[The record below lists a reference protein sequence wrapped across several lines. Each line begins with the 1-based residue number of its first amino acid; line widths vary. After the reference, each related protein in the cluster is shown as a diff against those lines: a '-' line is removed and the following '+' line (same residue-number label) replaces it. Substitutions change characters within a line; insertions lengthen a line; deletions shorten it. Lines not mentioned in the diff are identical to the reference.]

1 MTLPQ
6 KTPPDNG
13 NNIIEFLI
21 QGDLEKLTPDQRADY
36 LIALCK
42 SLGLNPLTR
51 PFEFMR
57 LGGKLVPYAKRD
69 AADQLRKLHG
79 ISVQVISQDVADG
92 MLSVHVKARDKTGR
106 EDEDVGVVNFPK
118 DVKGELRANLI
129 MKCVTKAKRRV
140 TLSISGLGFLDET
153 EVADIPRDNPH
164 TIKPEEMID
173 VVPQDHPDR
182 IPESDADLK
191 PLRVVD
197 QRKIYEELIKEL
209 QAIYSEDELQEW
221 KQSVPARMAGL
232 SAKWKEYMQS
242 AFAGHIAWVR
252 SCPSWLPELV
262 KAYRS
267 CTSAEEVFEA
277 ERSIFY
283 PVQETANTTDC
294 LRASKAREETLARIE
309 KETPPHER

>member
-69 AADQLRKLHG
+69 AADQLRKLHR

-118 DVKGELRANLI
+118 DVKGELRANAIL
-129 MKCVTKAKRRV
+129 KCVTKAKRRV

-153 EVADIPRDNPH
+153 EVEDIPPARRPGPVAESPMREPARQEPPHDPSTGEVEEERDQSEILYEH
-164 TIKPEEMID
+164 
-173 VVPQDHPDR
+173 
-182 IPESDADLK
+182 DLR
-191 PLRVVD
+191 LGAAA
-197 QRKIYEELIKEL
+197 QEGTE
-209 QAIYSEDELQEW
+209 ALQEAW
-221 KQSVPARMAGL
+221 KA
-232 SAKWKEYMQS
+232 
-242 AFAGHIAWVR
+242 
-252 SCPSWLPELV
+252 
-262 KAYRS
+262 
-267 CTSAEEVFEA
+267 
-277 ERSIFY
+277 
-283 PVQETANTTDC
+283 
-294 LRASKAREETLARIE
+294 
-309 KETPPHER
+309 TPPPYQHKLKGALERRYKVVA